1 MGNNPASPGREPLG
15 QRSGIGGMRRRRGT
29 EMKRMEHAKWILLL
43 AACLA
48 ASAQKPL
55 WNVRDHI
62 PLREFTVQSH
72 RGAGVLSPENSVEA
86 FDIAWRLRTVP
97 EADLRTTSDGVIV
110 AFHDNDFKRILP
122 HADAAMQAKGIKD
135 LTWKEVSALDIGSW
149 KGAEFAKQRVA
160 RMTDVY
166 QILVRHPD
174 RRLYI
179 DIKNV
184 DLAQLAR
191 ESRAVHKQLI
201 LASTDYGIIR
211 EWKRLA
217 PTSATLHWMGGTEEQ
232 LAARLA
238 ALRKTGFADIT
249 QLQIHIQVRAD
260 GVSPSDRFL
269 IATGEEL
276 RSHGILFQAL
286 PMMNKDPKLFQH
298 LMDLGVASFATDYPD
313 VVMEAIREYYKQ
325 KP

>member
-1 MGNNPASPGREPLG
+1 
-15 QRSGIGGMRRRRGT
+15 
-29 EMKRMEHAKWILLL
+29 MKQFKWILIL
-43 AACLA
+43 ATSLA
-48 ASAQKPL
+48 MGTEKPA

-62 PLREFTVQSH
+62 PLAEFTVQSH
-72 RGAGVLSPENSVEA
+72 RGAGVLSPENSIEA
-86 FDIAWRLRTVP
+86 FRIAWDLQTVP

-122 HADAAMQAKGIKD
+122 KANPALQAKGIKD
-135 LTWKEVSALDIGSW
+135 LAWSEVSALDIGSW
-149 KGAEFAKQRVA
+149 KGPEFAKQRIA

-166 QILVRHPD
+166 GILVQHPE

-217 PTSATLHWMGGTEEQ
+217 PSSATLHWMGGTEAE
-232 LAARLA
+232 LSARLA
-238 ALRKTGFADIT
+238 TLRKTGFADIT
-249 QLQIHIQVRAD
+249 QLQIHIRVSAE
-260 GVSPSDRFL
+260 GVTPSDRFL

-276 RSHGILFQAL
+276 RSHGILYQAL

-313 VVMEAIREYYKQ
+313 VVMQAIREYYKR